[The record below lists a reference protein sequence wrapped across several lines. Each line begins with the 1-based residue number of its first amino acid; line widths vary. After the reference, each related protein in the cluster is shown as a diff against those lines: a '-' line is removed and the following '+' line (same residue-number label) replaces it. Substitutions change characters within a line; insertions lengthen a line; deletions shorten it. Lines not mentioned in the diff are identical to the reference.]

1 MTRCGRDAYV
11 ERLTD
16 PDPHVRAAAALAWC
30 TWEDTH
36 VSLDPAFTPWLA
48 QHDPQFRE
56 LFALHVAH
64 SWAHD
69 AFLGERG
76 ILDEIATIAHLPAVL
91 IHGRLDVSGPLITAW
106 DLHQRW
112 PASRLVVIENEG
124 HGGKNLSA
132 AVSRAYAADML
143 AD

>member
-30 TWEDTH
+30 TWEDTQ

-48 QHDPQFRE
+48 QHDDPQFRE

-69 AFLGERG
+69 AFLGEHG
-76 ILDEIATIAHLPAVL
+76 ILDGIATIAHLPAVL

-132 AVSRAYAADML
+132 AVSRAYADML